1 MADFLRAGDVTAPGG
16 CGCRRTPG
24 LVAAAGRVSR
34 EGSAMNGGEATT
46 AQVLLETMHDA
57 GIRYLFANLGSD
69 HTAIIEAYARAAKDG
84 GQSCLPELVLCPHEG
99 VALSAAHG
107 YAQVSGQPQ
116 AVLVHTDCGTQNLGG
131 AVHNAARGRVPVLI
145 LAGLSP
151 MTGQGELPGSR
162 NEFIQ
167 WIQDSADQTGIV
179 RGYVKFAHEI
189 RTGRNASEILRRAV
203 QIACSEP
210 AGPVYLTA
218 TREVLEET
226 VPTQRAP
233 GDWWTPV
240 APAALAPQTAD
251 EIASALA
258 GARAPLVL
266 TSYLGRD
273 TAAVPELVRLCEL
286 AAIGV
291 IESFPL
297 HVNFPADHPLHWG
310 YLWNNTRHH
319 PQLEAADVILVAGS
333 DVPWMPSHARPG
345 PGARVYVLDVD
356 PVKEKI
362 PLWHVPAVRY
372 ARADLRL
379 ALAQISER
387 LAGYCAPGQPAVRAR
402 ARRAAAVHDAQ
413 RAQWAARE
421 EPDGDGGI
429 TPEYL
434 VACVREA
441 IGPDALV
448 LTEAVTNFPVVS
460 RHLRASRPGSLIGSG
475 ASSLGWSGGAAVGA
489 KLAAGDRTV
498 VALVGDGSYL
508 FGVPSCSQWMARRYG
523 APSLTVIFD
532 NRGWAAPVLSTRSVH
547 PAGVVAAGEFT
558 LGFEPE
564 ADLPGLAAAAG
575 GAYAATVTAAER
587 LPATLARA
595 LGQVRRG
602 RPAVVSVKLAAKG

>member
-1 MADFLRAGDVTAPGG
+1 
-16 CGCRRTPG
+16 
-24 LVAAAGRVSR
+24 
-34 EGSAMNGGEATT
+34 MNRDQLTT
-46 AQVLLETMHDA
+46 ARVLLEAMREA
-57 GIRYLFANLGSD
+57 GVRYLFANLGSD
-69 HTAIIEAYARAAKDG
+69 HTAITEAYARATLDG
-84 GQSCLPELVLCPHEG
+84 DTGRLPALMVCPHEG

-151 MTGQGELPGSR
+151 MTDQGELPGSR

-167 WIQDSADQTGIV
+167 WIQDNPDQAGIV
-179 RGYVKFAHEI
+179 RGYVKYAHEI
-189 RTGRNASEILRRAV
+189 RTGRNARQILRRAL
-203 QIACSEP
+203 QIAASEP

-226 VPTQRAP
+226 VPSQPAA
-233 GDWWTPV
+233 GEWWTPV
-240 APAALAPQTAD
+240 APAALAPQTAG
-251 EIASALA
+251 EIADALA
-258 GARAPLVL
+258 GATAPLVL

-273 TAAVPELVRLCEL
+273 PAAVPELVRLCEL

-297 HVNFPADHPLHWG
+297 HVNFPASHPLHWG

-319 PQLEAADVILVAGS
+319 PQLESADVILVAGS
-333 DVPWMPSHARPG
+333 DVPWMPSHTKPG
-345 PGARVYVLDVD
+345 PSASVYVLDVD

-372 ARADLRL
+372 ARADLRV
-379 ALAQISER
+379 ALAQIADR
-387 LAGYCAPGQPAVRAR
+387 LAAHPAAGQQAVRDR
-402 ARRAAAVHDAQ
+402 AARAAAVHDAQ

-421 EPDGDGGI
+421 QPAGDGTI

-448 LTEAVTNFPVVS
+448 LTEAITNFPAVS
-460 RHLRASRPGSLIGSG
+460 QHLRASKPGSLIGSG

-498 VALVGDGSYL
+498 VSLVGDGSYL
-508 FGVPSCSQWMARRYG
+508 FGMPSAAQWMARRYG

-532 NRGWAAPVLSTRSVH
+532 NRGWAAPILSTLSVH
-547 PAGVVAAGEFT
+547 PDGAVAAVGFT

-575 GAYAATVTAAER
+575 GAYAATVSAAEQ
-587 LPATLARA
+587 LPATLSQA
-595 LGQVRRG
+595 LWQVQRG
-602 RPAVVSVKLAAKG
+602 RSAVVSVQLSAKEKPLWAD